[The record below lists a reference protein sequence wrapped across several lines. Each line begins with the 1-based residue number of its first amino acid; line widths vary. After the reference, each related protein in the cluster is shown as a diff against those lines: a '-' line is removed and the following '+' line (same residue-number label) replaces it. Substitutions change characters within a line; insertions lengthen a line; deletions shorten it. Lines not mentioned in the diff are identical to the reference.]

1 MAKLKAQLMLTVEFE
16 VKDSKP
22 SQANSDIIARFMDQI
37 EENFEPIDGAKLK
50 TMDIQNLKQTN
61 SK

>member
-1 MAKLKAQLMLTVEFE
+1 MLTVEFE

-50 TMDIQNLKQTN
+50 TMYIQNLKQTN